1 MQKVF
6 LLCCLSFFSFINA
19 KSQATV
25 RFCATVYQNGECVL
39 QNTKFFSSQ
48 DSITQKVSM
57 LAANQQGFGTDSI
70 FFEMSSIDKNGVEK
84 FYSSL
89 SQGVENDWIYAWKTV
104 YFESPGRYAV
114 RILNRQKQ
122 LQAQGTF
129 ELYLP

>member
-1 MQKVF
+1 MQKNF
-6 LLCCLSFFSFINA
+6 ILTCLTLFCFINA

-25 RFCATVYQNGECVL
+25 RFCATVYQNGECVM

-57 LAANQQGFGTDSI
+57 LAANQQGFGTDSL

-104 YFESPGRYAV
+104 YFETPGRYVV
-114 RILNRQKQ
+114 RVLNRKKQ
-122 LQAQGTF
+122 VQSQGTF

>member
-1 MQKVF
+1 
-6 LLCCLSFFSFINA
+6 
-19 KSQATV
+19 
-25 RFCATVYQNGECVL
+25 
-39 QNTKFFSSQ
+39 
-48 DSITQKVSM
+48 M

>member
-1 MQKVF
+1 MQKEF
-6 LLCCLSFFSFINA
+6 LFCSLLLFSFFIA
-19 KSQATV
+19 KGQASV
-25 RFCATVYQNGECVL
+25 RFCATVFQNGECVL

-48 DSITQKVSM
+48 DSVVQKVSM
-57 LAANQQGFGTDSI
+57 LASNPHGFGTDSLY
-70 FFEMSSIDKNGVEK
+70 FEMSSIAKNGVET

-89 SQGVENDWIYAWKTV
+89 SQSVESDWIYAWKTV

-114 RILNRQKQ
+114 RVLNRQKQ